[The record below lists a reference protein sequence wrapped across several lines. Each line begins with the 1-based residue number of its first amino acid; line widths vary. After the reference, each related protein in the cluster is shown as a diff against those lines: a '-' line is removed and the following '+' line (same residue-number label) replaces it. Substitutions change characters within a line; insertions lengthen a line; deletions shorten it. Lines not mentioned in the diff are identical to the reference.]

1 MSLPPLL
8 GWKGKENEQE
18 CALSDEAGYVVY
30 SSVGSFFAP
39 CACMIFVYAKIFMV
53 SRQRARRALKK
64 KKLPQAPSETTT
76 AVTTVV
82 AITDPSKDKS
92 TTTCTS
98 LSNPS
103 PPDQN
108 RNNEQESGS
117 RRVTIAPTTRQLPS
131 IIVASSQRQPP
142 PTSISPAALMA
153 PEIVVESSST
163 PHTSPVRTSD
173 KKVSLEEKCVSFQ
186 TPSPPSSRPLR
197 THPPHVSVETT
208 FVSEDIEEP
217 GSPVGSPVAKGT
229 RGFLSPSSALS
240 KFKASPY
247 GSTLSIADFEDSD
260 MTEQESSDAKKS
272 KGGTQSIAA
281 TPRLATSEAE
291 RHKRKVAKARERR
304 ATFIL
309 GKYLR

>member
-8 GWKGKENEQE
+8 GWKGKEEELQCN
-18 CALSDEAGYVVY
+18 LSDEAGYVVY

-76 AVTTVV
+76 AAATVV
-82 AITDPSKDKS
+82 AVTDPSKDKS

-117 RRVTIAPTTRQLPS
+117 RRVTIAPTTTRQLPS

-163 PHTSPVRTSD
+163 PHTSPIRTSD

-186 TPSPPSSRPLR
+186 TPSPPSSRHTR
-197 THPPHVSVETT
+197 TRPPHVSVETK
-208 FVSEDIEEP
+208 FVSDDIEEP

-229 RGFLSPSSALS
+229 RGFLSPTSALS

-260 MTEQESSDAKKS
+260 MTEQESSDTKKS

-309 GKYLR
+309 GK